1 MRDPER
7 IDRIL
12 KKIGD
17 KWKERPDL
25 RLLQFLIVMLGGKNI
40 RYDLAR
46 EFDVVLKPDPFYI
59 EDEVLERVLDEVS
72 KPKLSQ

>member
-17 KWKERPDL
+17 KWKEQPDL

-59 EDEVLERVLDEVS
+59 EDEVLEKTLDDVS
-72 KPKLSQ
+72 

>member
-17 KWKERPDL
+17 KWKEQPDL

>member
-59 EDEVLERVLDEVS
+59 EDEVLERVLDELS

>member
-17 KWKERPDL
+17 KWKEQPDL
-25 RLLQFLIVMLGGKNI
+25 RLLQLLIVMLGGTNI
-40 RYDLAR
+40 RYDLAK

-59 EDEVLERVLDEVS
+59 EDEVLEKALDVS
-72 KPKLSQ
+72 G